1 MCVSP
6 NGIFSLHSY
15 GTGNRI
21 GLELGSMGFN
31 IFTARKRSLRGLCFY
46 TCLSVIL
53 FTVGSTWAGT
63 PPPAR
68 YTPPGRYIPQEG
80 TPPPGKVHPPW
91 PQCMLGYGQQAGGT
105 HPTGMHS
112 CMQKCSHWYKI
123 GTGTM
128 NHWFYL
134 CQSGS
139 RPSGP
144 VLCSVNKP

>member
-6 NGIFSLHSY
+6 NGTFSLHGY
-15 GTGNRI
+15 GTGNGT

-31 IFTARKRSLRGLCFY
+31 IFIARKRSLRGLCFY

-63 PPPAR
+63 PPGQVHPLA
-68 YTPPGRYIPQEG
+68 G
-80 TPPPGKVHPPW
+80 TPPW

-128 NHWFYL
+128 NHCFCL

-139 RPSGP
+139 HPSGQL
-144 VLCSVNKP
+144 LCSVNKL